1 VTAFDAMFGAT
12 FSLQC
17 ARRFLERQCMPYS
30 KTAESARINLSM
42 DISGLA
48 TGTTSQVQREP
59 QTRESSMHQIVDG
72 TRKSRTILFV
82 TNAFSYG
89 GTEKHLLDLLKRI
102 RERNVRSI
110 VLCTDSDPFTERLAD
125 ECRGNVIVR
134 SEKSLKSMKDWR
146 RLFREIRPNVV
157 VLVYGTLWILPW
169 FVAVAA
175 RLEGIRKLYA
185 IHQLMPQ
192 PPAEKPVMRIRS
204 ARDFLRKIFGKRVRK
219 LLSARVPPYLCRK
232 TICVSDAVR
241 KSLTQDYGFPSRRLV
256 TIYNGVSLDCY
267 PPPSDR
273 TALRAKLGIGAD
285 EFVLVCTAR
294 LSPEKGIDLLVS
306 AIGKVIQAGLAC
318 KCIVIGEGALKKS
331 LSEQSKA
338 LGLSRNVFFEGFRAD
353 VRPYLSAADVFVL
366 TSHIEGLPFSVLEA
380 MASGL
385 PCVVTNVGG
394 NAEAVHHNVNGLIIK
409 PGSAEEAATAII
421 QLMTHPD
428 ECRRMAQASLSRAGN
443 EFDLEAKMADIK
455 RLILI

>member
-1 VTAFDAMFGAT
+1 M
-12 FSLQC
+12 L
-17 ARRFLERQCMPYS
+17 YS
-30 KTAESARINLSM
+30 KEPESSRINFSVDL
-42 DISGLA
+42 SGLA

-59 QTRESSMHQIVDG
+59 QARGSSMHQIVDG

-102 RERNVRSI
+102 GERNVRSI
-110 VLCTDSDPFTERLAD
+110 VLCTDSDPFTERLDD
-125 ECRGNVIVR
+125 ECRPNVVIR

-146 RLFREIRPNVV
+146 RLFREIRPDVV

-169 FVAVAA
+169 SVAVAA

-192 PPAEKPVMRIRS
+192 PPSEQPVVRINS
-204 ARDFLRKIFGKRVRK
+204 PRDILRKVFGKRARK

-241 KSLTQDYGFPSRRLV
+241 KSLIEGYGFPARRLV
-256 TIYNGVSLDCY
+256 TIYNGISLDFY
-267 PPPSDR
+267 PTPNDR
-273 TALRAKLGIGAD
+273 TALRAELGIGPD
-285 EFVLVCTAR
+285 EFLLVCTAR
-294 LSPEKGIDLLVS
+294 LSPEKGIDVLLS

-318 KCIVIGEGALKKS
+318 KCIIIGEGALKKS
-331 LSEQSKA
+331 LSEQSIA
-338 LGLSRNVFFEGFRAD
+338 LGLSRNVFFAGFRAD
-353 VRPYLSAADVFVL
+353 VRPYLGAADVFVL

-385 PCVVTNVGG
+385 PCLVTNVGG
-394 NAEAVHHNVNGLIIK
+394 NPEAVHHNVNGLIVK
-409 PGSAEEAATAII
+409 PGSAEEVATAII

-428 ECRRMAQASLSRAGN
+428 ECRRMAQASLSRAGS

-455 RLILI
+455 RLILS